1 MKIYGDTNS
10 GNCLKVK
17 WVCDRLGLPY
27 TWIPVD
33 ILKQEV
39 ELRNSSNSTAQA
51 RCLWLISRM
60 GAYW

>member
-27 TWIPVD
+27 SWISVD
-33 ILKQEV
+33 ILKQESRTPQF
-39 ELRNSSNSTAQA
+39 LKLNSA
-51 RCLWLISRM
+51 
-60 GAYW
+60 G